1 MAIFD
6 LDTQEYKVNGARV
19 GIVSARFNHEIVEK
33 LVAAAME
40 TLGDNGIEEK
50 AIQIIRVPGAFELPL
65 ATQTLARKG
74 EFEAVL
80 AFGAII
86 RGGTPHFEYV
96 AGECTRGLGQ
106 VALDEQ
112 LPVLFGVLTTDD
124 QAQALARCGGSDG
137 NKGHEVAVAAL
148 EMITLMR
155 QLGEERRNG

>member
-6 LDTQEYKVNGARV
+6 LDTQEYAVSGARV
-19 GIVSARFNHEIVEK
+19 SIVAARFNHEVVEK
-33 LVAAAME
+33 LLTAAVA
-40 TLGDNGIEEK
+40 TLTDNGIDEK
-50 AIQIIRVPGAFELPL
+50 AIQIVRVPGAFELPL
-65 ATQTLARKG
+65 VTQTLARNRDC
-74 EFEAVL
+74 EAVL

-112 LPVLFGVLTTDD
+112 IPVLFGVLTTDD
-124 QAQALARCGGSDG
+124 QAQAVARCGGSDG

-155 QLGEERRNG
+155 QLGGYNQDE

>member
-1 MAIFD
+1 MAHFD
-6 LDTQEYKVNGARV
+6 LDTQEYDVSGARV
-19 GIVSARFNHEIVEK
+19 GIVAARFNHEVVNK
-33 LVAAAME
+33 LLTAAVE
-40 TLGDNGIEEK
+40 TLGNNGIDEN

-65 ATQTLARKG
+65 AAQTLARNR

-80 AFGAII
+80 SFGAII

-112 LPVLFGVLTTDD
+112 IPMLFGVLTTDD
-124 QAQALARCGGSDG
+124 QAQAVARCGGSDG

-155 QLGEERRNG
+155 QLGEHRQGD